1 MSSASLAQE
10 SPSGIEAT
18 DVPSHFVYQEI
29 QTQKVTEGLGGH
41 VSIYI

>member
-1 MSSASLAQE
+1 MTTASLAQE

-29 QTQKVTEGLGGH
+29 QTLKSTEGLGGH
-41 VSIYI
+41 VSVC